1 MISHSIFKKDLI
13 APDSIISDK
22 PFVEKER
29 NELQDQI
36 KAVTEQINI
45 SAKKIEDL
53 TERKKQRRNQDSEN
67 QMRRESL
74 IYHIERQ
81 KQKQEQYESELQKY
95 FENTQSK
102 TELQPKNSSPISINT
117 KQIQIEEYHSKCS
130 QKQRKTRDMRMQRA
144 SLKEEE
150 CLREIT

>member
-53 TERKKQRRNQDSEN
+53 TERKKQRRNQDNEN
-67 QMRRESL
+67 
-74 IYHIERQ
+74 
-81 KQKQEQYESELQKY
+81 
-95 FENTQSK
+95 
-102 TELQPKNSSPISINT
+102 
-117 KQIQIEEYHSKCS
+117 
-130 QKQRKTRDMRMQRA
+130 
-144 SLKEEE
+144 
-150 CLREIT
+150 